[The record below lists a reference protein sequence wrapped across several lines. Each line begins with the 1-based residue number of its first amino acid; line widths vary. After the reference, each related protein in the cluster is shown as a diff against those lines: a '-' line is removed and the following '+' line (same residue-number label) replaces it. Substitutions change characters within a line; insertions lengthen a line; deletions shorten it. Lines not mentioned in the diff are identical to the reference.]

1 MKSMKLIVFVIIIL
15 LYSNN
20 LLSQNT
26 EVSTILTSGTIVG
39 GYVDK
44 GAYLNFTGPGV
55 KIQRGSSDLM
65 IGVLPS
71 LRFKEDKGITKN
83 ALVTPSLGIGITYT
97 YKLLA
102 IQIPFYYNSKTA
114 IADGRWNIG
123 IGVGI
128 KLNQL
133 IYNKN

>member
-1 MKSMKLIVFVIIIL
+1 MKSLLYIIIFIL
-15 LYSNN
+15 NSNL

-26 EVSTILTSGTIVG
+26 EVSTILSSGTIVG
-39 GYVDK
+39 GYVDN
-44 GAYLNFTGPGV
+44 GAYLNFTGPGI
-55 KIQRGSSDLM
+55 KIQKGSSDLM
-65 IGVLPS
+65 VGVLPS
-71 LRFKEDKGITKN
+71 IRYKEDNGLTKN
-83 ALVTPSLGIGITYT
+83 SLVTPSLGLGITYT
-97 YKLLA
+97 YKSIA
-102 IQIPFYYNSKTA
+102 VQIPFYYNSKTA